1 MNKIRLQNEDL
12 SKILYIPQTPDKLA
26 EIWVTLADKG
36 FIFDKFILYVDILQQ
51 EYRVK
56 ISEERVN
63 NQRKI
68 TIVKVQNDDYGL
80 PTKTLKYELN
90 ATSYLMELGEY
101 MKSTDNTSFAEMIM
115 KKKWK
120 DKFIDV
126 VIPMSFM
133 QYVIWK
139 SKDREVEI
147 IESKERTGTGK
158 KRTYKRKQKQEYKLL
173 DCIKI
178 YKKRNKNKNGYT
190 YTVESFERRG
200 YYRHYKN
207 GKVTLVRPTTCKPK
221 KKGTEKQNKEY
232 KL

>member
-90 ATSYLMELGEY
+90 NINEIFYFCFCTES
-101 MKSTDNTSFAEMIM
+101 S
-115 KKKWK
+115 
-120 DKFIDV
+120 KFSV
-126 VIPMSFM
+126 CF
-133 QYVIWK
+133 
-139 SKDREVEI
+139 
-147 IESKERTGTGK
+147 TA
-158 KRTYKRKQKQEYKLL
+158 
-173 DCIKI
+173 C
-178 YKKRNKNKNGYT
+178 
-190 YTVESFERRG
+190 
-200 YYRHYKN
+200 
-207 GKVTLVRPTTCKPK
+207 LV
-221 KKGTEKQNKEY
+221 
-232 KL
+232 